1 MSLFGLA
8 ISMAS
13 KNPTT
18 ADSGDVG
25 QSENEVDS
33 IQFSTQNDNLNGG
46 NAGVKRSAFHDCLGS
61 SSLNHA
67 GKCQT

>member
-46 NAGVKRSAFHDCLGS
+46 NAGVKRSDF
-61 SSLNHA
+61 A
-67 GKCQT
+67 GTPFSDKPMFEIV